1 MLPRRLR
8 NHLLFPM
15 ILPSRLRTHLL
26 LLAILPSRF
35 RIHLLMMT
43 ILRHQF
49 QTSLFRPAVQVKR
62 SCPAVRT
69 MLPYQADPR
78 QNSHYKYFLSAPG
91 RRWEIPVRTCFLCQK
106 PDRKFQ
112 STFFQ
117 KICRTGFPLKPYLF
131 RHRHSLCYHHYCYYF
146 FPGKICLFLPWGSA
160 HPVPCQVP
168 RVFFLPCIPLFIYLF
183 IFHFMFLILRA
194 FPSRVSY
201 MPLHRRI

>member
-1 MLPRRLR
+1 MLPSRLR

-15 ILPSRLRTHLL
+15 ILPVGSDTFT
-26 LLAILPSRF
+26 AAGDPSQSVPDTF
-35 RIHLLMMT
+35 TDDDDPPASVPDI
-43 ILRHQF
+43 
-49 QTSLFRPAVQVKR
+49 SFRPAVQVKR
-62 SCPAVRT
+62 SRPAVRT

-78 QNSHYKYFLSAPG
+78 QNSHYKYFLSAPPPLG
-91 RRWEIPVRTCFLCQK
+91 NSCPTCFLCQK

-112 STFFQ
+112 STFFRRSVGQ
-117 KICRTGFPLKPYLF
+117 VFPEALF
-131 RHRHSLCYHHYCYYF
+131 ISTPAFSLLSSLLLLF
-146 FPGKICLFLPWGSA
+146 FSGRICLFLPWGSA